1 VFDFKVDREAEELLI
16 NGYALKLIPQ
26 RVRKLS
32 LLAAVIS
39 PNEPGLPVTIGA
51 IQAPEVVSALKK
63 LERNG
68 LVTADVGLSVMYTD
82 NTRDIVIR
90 VRVVEVEG
98 KDVIHKDLLLTRVAL
113 PLRSGHVVDHDH
125 IVGVHHSHPAGPG
138 HPPPMPSCSPSDWKC
153 HISTLINA
161 VTPGRGPCRR
171 PGHGGERHPPS
182 RADGKE
188 WDRQPEI
195 SDGHHRHHGHP
206 GQYHRHRFGLHRP
219 RHGFMRFVISVVIP
233 VIIGAAVGVGIGI
246 LSVFVAEIAGGVI
259 MRLRG
264 RREREYA
271 IVEEDEGEELPKYVE
286 VVEVECVDE
295 KQ

>member
-1 VFDFKVDREAEELLI
+1 
-16 NGYALKLIPQ
+16 LKLIPQ

-32 LLAAVIS
+32 LLATVIS
-39 PNEPGLPVTIGA
+39 PNEPGLPPTIGA
-51 IQAPEVVSALKK
+51 IEAPEVVSALKK

-82 NTRDIVIR
+82 DTRDIIIR

-98 KDVIHKDLLLTRVAL
+98 KVVIHKDLLLTRIAL
-113 PLRSGHVVDHDH
+113 PLRSGHVADHNP
-125 IVGVHHSHPAGPG
+125 IAGVHHPHPAGPA
-138 HPPPMPSCSPSDWKC
+138 HPSTPKCSPSDWKC
-153 HISTLINA
+153 HISTLINSF
-161 VTPGRGPCRR
+161 TPGRGPCRR
-171 PGHGGERHPPS
+171 PGGERRPPS
-182 RADGKE
+182 RLDGKE

-195 SDGHHRHHGHP
+195 SDGHHRHLGHP
-206 GQYHRHRFGLHRP
+206 GQYHRHRFNRP

-233 VIIGAAVGVGIGI
+233 VLIGAAVGVGIGI

-264 RREREYA
+264 RREQEYI
-271 IVEEDEGEELPKYVE
+271 IVQADEEDDLPKYVD
-286 VVEVECVDE
+286 VLEVECIDE